1 MSPQLEIF
9 IKALSRLL
17 GWIYTLCW
25 SASFYPQPITNFRRR
40 STVGLAIDFPTVNT
54 LGYVCYTGYTAA
66 FLYSPVIRHQY
77 AARHPGSEGS
87 TVRFNDFAFAVHA
100 IILSALTYTQFWPA
114 VWGFKVSRFQRVSK
128 PVAGLFW
135 GSIAAVAI
143 LIFIVLG
150 QSPDGGYDPSGW
162 GWIDVVYGLSYVKL
176 LVTITKYVPQA
187 WVNYKRKSTHG
198 WHIGQILLDLAGGI
212 LSLIQLFLDS
222 SFLDDW
228 SGITGNP
235 IKFLL
240 SNVSILFDILFMVQH
255 YILYRGADDPVT
267 KHQDPDVTTPL
278 LNESNGA
285 PRTEDV

>member
-9 IKALSRLL
+9 LKALSRLL

-25 SASFYPQPITNFRRR
+25 SASFYPQPISNFQRR

-54 LGYVCYTGYTAA
+54 LGFVCYTAYTAA

-77 AARHPGSEGS
+77 ATRHPGSEES
-87 TVRFNDFAFAVHA
+87 TVRFNDLAFAVHA
-100 IILSALTYTQFWPA
+100 VILSTLTYTQFWPTI
-114 VWGFKVSRFQRVSK
+114 WGFKVSRFQRVSK

-135 GSIAAVAI
+135 GSIAAIAI

-150 QSPDGGYDPSGW
+150 QSPDGGYDPSTW

-187 WVNYKRKSTHG
+187 WVNYKRKSTQG
-198 WHIGQILLDLAGGI
+198 WHIGQILLDVAGGA
-212 LSLIQLFLDS
+212 LSLIQLTLDS
-222 SFLDDW
+222 SFQDDW

-235 IKFLL
+235 IKLLL
-240 SNVSILFDILFMVQH
+240 SNVSLFFDIIFITQH
-255 YILYRGADDPVT
+255 YILYKGADD
-267 KHQDPDVTTPL
+267 KASKGQDADVTAPL
-278 LNESNGA
+278 LAGFNSVQ
-285 PRTEDV
+285 RTEDV

>member
-9 IKALSRLL
+9 IKALSRYVLR
-17 GWIYTLCW
+17 T
-25 SASFYPQPITNFRRR
+25 SATA
-40 STVGLAIDFPTVNT
+40 LAREIAP
-54 LGYVCYTGYTAA
+54 L
-66 FLYSPVIRHQY
+66 FL
-77 AARHPGSEGS
+77 
-87 TVRFNDFAFAVHA
+87 T
-100 IILSALTYTQFWPA
+100 
-114 VWGFKVSRFQRVSK
+114 
-128 PVAGLFW
+128 
-135 GSIAAVAI
+135 
-143 LIFIVLG
+143 
-150 QSPDGGYDPSGW
+150 
-162 GWIDVVYGLSYVKL
+162 
-176 LVTITKYVPQA
+176 
-187 WVNYKRKSTHG
+187 
-198 WHIGQILLDLAGGI
+198 GGI

-278 LNESNGA
+278 LSESNGA